1 MKFRTLIQAESH
13 EDYETAV
20 TTCEDM
26 GAYLFYAK
34 TYPEFSSFIS
44 QLPKRNER
52 YGEV

>member
-1 MKFRTLIQAESH
+1 MQAESH

-34 TYPEFSSFIS
+34 TRAEFNSFMS
-44 QLPKRNER
+44 LNPKYTEW
-52 YGEV
+52 YGEF